1 MAPVREA
8 ANGPMS
14 ARAGIGLRFAHHRAI
29 VEQRPAVGWLEVHAE
44 NYFGGG
50 APLAWLD
57 AIRRDYP
64 IALHGVGASL
74 GSVDAIG
81 DRHLARL
88 QRLIERVEPAFVSE
102 HLAWSVVDGLYLADL
117 LPLPMT
123 EEALAVVCRNVDRMQ
138 TWLRTRILVENPST
152 YLRFVDSTIPEAQF
166 LSALVSRTGCALLCD
181 VNNAYVSASNQ
192 GDDARRW
199 LDALPAS
206 AIGEIHLAG
215 HATLAMDDGS
225 ELRIDD
231 HGSPVCGDV
240 WQLYEHALARF
251 GPVPTLIEWDTHV
264 PALDVL
270 VAQAQRADVALEI
283 ANRHS
288 HALAA

>member
-1 MAPVREA
+1 MTPVREA

-29 VEQRPAVGWLEVHAE
+29 VDERPAVGWLEVHAE

-74 GSVDAIG
+74 GSVDPID

-88 QRLIERVEPAFVSE
+88 HGLIERVEPIFVSE
-102 HLAWSVVDGLYLADL
+102 HLAWSVVDGAYLADL

-123 EEALAVVCRNVDRMQ
+123 EEALNVVCRNIERMQ
-138 TWLRTRILVENPST
+138 ACLRTRILVENPST

-166 LSALVSRTGCALLCD
+166 LSALVAKTGCALLCD
-181 VNNAYVSASNQ
+181 VNNAYVSAANH
-192 GDDARRW
+192 GLDVRAW
-199 LDALPAS
+199 LAGLPAS
-206 AIGEIHLAG
+206 AVREIHLAG
-215 HATLAMDDGS
+215 HATRHVDGCD
-225 ELRIDD
+225 LRIDD
-231 HGSPVCGDV
+231 HGSPVADEV
-240 WQLYEHALARF
+240 WQLYSHALEHW
-251 GPVPTLIEWDTHV
+251 GPVPTLVEWDTRV
-264 PALDVL
+264 PPLDTL
-270 VAQAQRADVALEI
+270 VAQAQRADVALDG
-283 ANRHS
+283 ARGHRNVR
-288 HALAA
+288 AA

>member
-1 MAPVREA
+1 VTPVREA

-29 VEQRPAVGWLEVHAE
+29 VDERPAVGWLEVHAE

-74 GSVDAIG
+74 GSVDPID

-88 QRLIERVEPAFVSE
+88 HGLIERVEPIFVSE
-102 HLAWSVVDGLYLADL
+102 HLAWSVVDGAYLADL

-123 EEALAVVCRNVDRMQ
+123 EEALNVVCRNIERMQ
-138 TWLRTRILVENPST
+138 ACLRTRILVENPST

-166 LSALVSRTGCALLCD
+166 LSALVAKTGCALLCD
-181 VNNAYVSASNQ
+181 VNNAYVSAANH
-192 GDDARRW
+192 GLDVRAW
-199 LDALPAS
+199 LAGLPAS
-206 AIGEIHLAG
+206 AVREIHLAG
-215 HATLAMDDGS
+215 HATRHVDGCD
-225 ELRIDD
+225 LRIDD
-231 HGSPVCGDV
+231 HGSPVADEV
-240 WQLYEHALARF
+240 WQLYSHALEQW
-251 GPVPTLIEWDTHV
+251 GPVPTLVEWDTRV
-264 PALDVL
+264 PPLDTL
-270 VAQAQRADVALEI
+270 VAQAQRADVALDG
-283 ANRHS
+283 ARGHRNVR
-288 HALAA
+288 AA

>member
-1 MAPVREA
+1 MTPVREA

-29 VEQRPAVGWLEVHAE
+29 VDERPAVGWLEVHAE

-74 GSVDAIG
+74 GSVDPID

-88 QRLIERVEPAFVSE
+88 HGLIERVEPIFVSE
-102 HLAWSVVDGLYLADL
+102 HLAWSVVDGAYLADL

-123 EEALAVVCRNVDRMQ
+123 EEALNVVCRNIERMQ
-138 TWLRTRILVENPST
+138 ACLRTRILVENPST

-166 LSALVSRTGCALLCD
+166 LSALVAKTGCALLCD
-181 VNNAYVSASNQ
+181 VNNAYVSAANH
-192 GDDARRW
+192 GLDVRAW
-199 LDALPAS
+199 LAGLPAS
-206 AIGEIHLAG
+206 AVREIHLAG
-215 HATLAMDDGS
+215 HATRHVDGC

-231 HGSPVCGDV
+231 HGSPVADEV
-240 WQLYEHALARF
+240 WQLYSHALEQW
-251 GPVPTLIEWDTHV
+251 GPVPTLVEWDTRV
-264 PALDVL
+264 PPLDTL
-270 VAQAQRADVALEI
+270 VAQAQRADVALDG
-283 ANRHS
+283 ARGHRNVR
-288 HALAA
+288 AA

>member
-1 MAPVREA
+1 MTPVREA

-29 VEQRPAVGWLEVHAE
+29 VDERPAVGWLEVHAE

-74 GSVDAIG
+74 GSVDPID

-88 QRLIERVEPAFVSE
+88 HGLIERVEPIFVSE
-102 HLAWSVVDGLYLADL
+102 HLAWSVVDGAYLADL

-123 EEALAVVCRNVDRMQ
+123 EEALNVVCRNIERMQ
-138 TWLRTRILVENPST
+138 ACLRTRILVENPST

-166 LSALVSRTGCALLCD
+166 LSALVAKTGCALLCD
-181 VNNAYVSASNQ
+181 VNNAYVSAANH
-192 GDDARRW
+192 GLDVRAW
-199 LDALPAS
+199 LAGLPAS
-206 AIGEIHLAG
+206 AVREIHLAG
-215 HATLAMDDGS
+215 HATRHVDGCD
-225 ELRIDD
+225 LRIDD
-231 HGSPVCGDV
+231 HGSPVADEV
-240 WQLYEHALARF
+240 WQLYSHALEQW
-251 GPVPTLIEWDTHV
+251 GPVPTLVEWDTRV
-264 PALDVL
+264 PPLDTL
-270 VAQAQRADVALEI
+270 VAQAQRADVALEG
-283 ANRHS
+283 ARGHRNVR
-288 HALAA
+288 AA

>member
-1 MAPVREA
+1 VTPVREA

-29 VEQRPAVGWLEVHAE
+29 VDERPAVGWLEVHAE

-74 GSVDAIG
+74 GSVDPID

-88 QRLIERVEPAFVSE
+88 HGLIERVEPIFVSE
-102 HLAWSVVDGLYLADL
+102 HLAWSVVDGAYLADL

-123 EEALAVVCRNVDRMQ
+123 EEALAVVCRNIERMQ
-138 TWLRTRILVENPST
+138 ACLRTRILVENPST

-166 LSALVSRTGCALLCD
+166 LSALVAKTGCALLCD
-181 VNNAYVSASNQ
+181 VNNAYVSAANH
-192 GDDARRW
+192 GLDVRAW
-199 LDALPAS
+199 LAGLPAS
-206 AIGEIHLAG
+206 AVREIHLAG
-215 HATLAMDDGS
+215 HATRHVDGC

-231 HGSPVCGDV
+231 HGSPVADEV
-240 WQLYEHALARF
+240 WQLYSHALEQW
-251 GPVPTLIEWDTHV
+251 GPVPTLVEWDTRV
-264 PALDVL
+264 PPLDTL
-270 VAQAQRADVALEI
+270 VAQAQRADVALDG
-283 ANRHS
+283 ARGHRNVR
-288 HALAA
+288 AA